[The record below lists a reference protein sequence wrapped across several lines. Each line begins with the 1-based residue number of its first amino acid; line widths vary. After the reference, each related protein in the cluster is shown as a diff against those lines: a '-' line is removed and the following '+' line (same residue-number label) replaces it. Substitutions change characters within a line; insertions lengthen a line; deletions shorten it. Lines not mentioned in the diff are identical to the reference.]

1 MKSLVITI
9 LSLSLFALT
18 GCDNDSDDP
27 PAPSNTARVP
37 HGNSGS
43 LVVEL
48 DDSLTIDALKELG
61 AKFKANSDGQITEV
75 SLIGCPATDDDL
87 QQLSKLSKLTSVRL
101 NETQITDAGLETIGL
116 LSNLTNLDL
125 RGCGVSNTGI
135 KHLVGLSKLR
145 ALRLSGESGVTTVDD
160 GALADIGK
168 LTNLKALLLDHL
180 WVGENLPDLAPLQNL
195 EELYLAKTLIDD
207 TSLAALKQHPKL
219 KKIRIS
225 QTQITDAGIEQLTAL
240 TNLTDLDLSENSVIS
255 DVGMSHLSKITTL
268 TKLNLWRVAL
278 SDSGIEQLAGLVNMQ
293 WLNLDNT
300 SLSDRGLIHLQGMKE
315 IQFLHLG
322 STTITDAGLPH
333 LAGLTTLKDLKVT
346 RTAVTAEGVA
356 ALKEKLPT
364 TEIQL
369 KYLP

>member
-37 HGNSGS
+37 HGISEPP
-43 LVVEL
+43 VVEP
-48 DDSLTIDALKELG
+48 DDSLTIDALKALG

>member
-37 HGNSGS
+37 HGISEPP
-43 LVVEL
+43 VVEP
-48 DDSLTIDALKELG
+48 DDSLTIDALKALG

-125 RGCGVSNTGI
+125 RGCGVSNTGME
-135 KHLVGLSKLR
+135 HLVGLSKLR

-195 EELYLAKTLIDD
+195 EELYLA
-207 TSLAALKQHPKL
+207 
-219 KKIRIS
+219 
-225 QTQITDAGIEQLTAL
+225 
-240 TNLTDLDLSENSVIS
+240 
-255 DVGMSHLSKITTL
+255 
-268 TKLNLWRVAL
+268 
-278 SDSGIEQLAGLVNMQ
+278 
-293 WLNLDNT
+293 
-300 SLSDRGLIHLQGMKE
+300 
-315 IQFLHLG
+315 
-322 STTITDAGLPH
+322 
-333 LAGLTTLKDLKVT
+333 
-346 RTAVTAEGVA
+346 
-356 ALKEKLPT
+356 
-364 TEIQL
+364 
-369 KYLP
+369 